1 MMPSKGKL
9 AKRGGRAFSE
19 HFLFVFCRIPRKSS
33 ASLRGPV
40 RLEHGTNSVVRLETA
55 VKEALADAGV
65 NTAEFVLPSVLL
77 NRMPPMYIA
86 DREGHFTLVSPEFE
100 ELVVEAFG
108 AERNAGGQLATP
120 EELLGIF
127 RHLEKGVREVKLRQT
142 VELRGDQR
150 HYRSFHVRTEDG
162 GVPTGFAGIY
172 TDVTLEAEA
181 VIEAARAEARF
192 QDIIRSASDWVWE
205 TDVDMTLTY
214 VSARISETLELP
226 PGALMGRNIF
236 SLGVFEDSS
245 DGLRGK
251 PDLLRERAAFRGRIF
266 LIADSR
272 NRVRRISL
280 SGVPVYDDVTGAF
293 RGYRGTGTDVTNEH
307 DAIQSARRSQRELEN
322 SLRELRERNVQL
334 DYALDEARMAVTAK
348 TEFLGKMSH
357 ELRTPLNAI
366 IGFSEISERKMFG
379 DLDEHYL
386 EYFRDI
392 KGAAYHLLHI
402 INDILDAVHLESRS
416 LKLSPQ
422 AVDLGELIAQA
433 KSYVAVRAEHAQI
446 DVSAINCPAGVIAEA
461 DPDRTRQIFVNLVNN
476 AVKFT
481 EAGGSVGVDVEVGT
495 GDHIDVT
502 VWDTGV
508 GIPADQQDRI
518 FESFHQVGAGV
529 MTTPRE
535 GTGLG
540 LTISRQ
546 LARMMGGDV
555 TVDSSVGRGSRFTLR
570 LPRSRSRPD

>member
-1 MMPSKGKL
+1 MDY
-9 AKRGGRAFSE
+9 A
-19 HFLFVFCRIPRKSS
+19 
-33 ASLRGPV
+33 
-40 RLEHGTNSVVRLETA
+40 LESVVRLQS
-55 VKEALADAGV
+55 ALVAATDQGIPGS
-65 NTAEFVLPSVLL
+65 AEIRFPRDLL
-77 NRMPPMYIA
+77 NRMPPIYIA
-86 DREGHFTLVSPEFE
+86 DTEGRFTLFSPEFE
-100 ELVVEAFG
+100 EFIAAAFG
-108 AERNAGGQLATP
+108 VERDGEGNLYAP

-127 RHLEKGVREVKLRQT
+127 RHLAKGVSEVKLRQT
-142 VELRGDQR
+142 VEIGGDTR
-150 HYRSFHVRTEDG
+150 HYRSFHVRTSEDG
-162 GVPTGFAGIY
+162 EKTGYAGIY

-181 VIEAARAEARF
+181 VIGAAQTEARF

-205 TDVDMTLTY
+205 TDVNLNLTY
-214 VSARISETLELP
+214 VSSRISETLEMP
-226 PGALMGRNIF
+226 PGSLMGRNIF
-236 SLGVFEDSS
+236 ALGVFENSS

-251 PDLLRERAAFRGRIF
+251 PDLLEARSPFRGRIF
-266 LIADSR
+266 LIADNH

-280 SGVPVYDDVTGAF
+280 SGVPIYQEGTGDF
-293 RGYRGTGTDVTNEH
+293 IGYRGTGSDVTNEH

-322 SLRELRERNVQL
+322 SLQELRDRNIQL
-334 DYALDEARMAVTAK
+334 DFALDEARLAVTAK

-386 EYFRDI
+386 NYFQDI

-416 LKLSPQ
+416 LQLYPKPVELNGLVTQ
-422 AVDLGELIAQA
+422 AR
-433 KSYVAVRAEHAQI
+433 SYVAVRAEDAGLDI
-446 DVSAINCPAGVIAEA
+446 SALTCPAGIVIEA
-461 DPDRTRQIFVNLVNN
+461 DPDRTRQILVNLLNN

-481 EAGGSVGVDVEVGT
+481 ETGGSVGLTVLASAPEFVD
-495 GDHIDVT
+495 IT

-508 GIPADQQDRI
+508 GIPADQHDRI
-518 FESFHQVGAGV
+518 FDSFHQAGAGI
-529 MTTPRE
+529 MSSPRD

-555 TVDSSVGRGSRFTLR
+555 TVESKPGQGSRFTLR
-570 LPRSRSRPD
+570 LLKSSNAPKTDKV

>member
-1 MMPSKGKL
+1 MDYG
-9 AKRGGRAFSE
+9 SE
-19 HFLFVFCRIPRKSS
+19 
-33 ASLRGPV
+33 
-40 RLEHGTNSVVRLETA
+40 SVVRLES
-55 VKEALADAGV
+55 ALLAAAQRGV
-65 NTAEFVLPSVLL
+65 TGGTTGSPEVLFPRLLL
-77 NRMPPMYIA
+77 NRMPPIYIA
-86 DREGHFTLVSPEFE
+86 DVNGKFTLLSPEFE
-100 ELVVEAFG
+100 ELITAAFDVKRDADG
-108 AERNAGGQLATP
+108 NLCAP

-127 RHLEKGVREVKLRQT
+127 RHLEKGVTEVKLRQT
-142 VELRGDQR
+142 VEIGGDTK
-150 HYRSFHVRTEDG
+150 HYRSFHVRTSDDG
-162 GVPTGFAGIY
+162 LETGFAGIY

-181 VIEAARAEARF
+181 VIGAARTEARF

-205 TDVDMTLTY
+205 TDVDLNLTY
-214 VSARISETLELP
+214 VSSRISETLEVP
-226 PGALMGRNIF
+226 PGSLIGRNIF
-236 SLGVFEDSS
+236 ALGVFENSS

-251 PDLLRERAAFRGRIF
+251 PDLEKERTPFRGRIF
-266 LIADSR
+266 LIADNH

-280 SGVPVYDDVTGAF
+280 SGVPIYEDATGDF
-293 RGYRGTGTDVTNEH
+293 IGYRGTGSDVTNEH
-307 DAIQSARRSQRELEN
+307 DAIQSARRSQRELET
-322 SLRELRERNVQL
+322 SLQDLRDRNVQL
-334 DYALDEARMAVTAK
+334 DFALDEARLAVTAK

-386 EYFRDI
+386 SYFQDI

-416 LKLSPQ
+416 LQLYPQ
-422 AVDLGELIAQA
+422 AIDLAELVSQA
-433 KSYVAVRAEHAQI
+433 SSYVSVRAEDAGLDI
-446 DVSAINCPAGVIAEA
+446 SALTCPAGVVIEA
-461 DPDRTRQIFVNLVNN
+461 DPDRTRQILVNLLNN

-481 EAGGSVGVDVEVGT
+481 DTGGSVGITVLASSHEYVD
-495 GDHIDVT
+495 IT

-518 FESFHQVGAGV
+518 FDSFHQAGAGL
-529 MTTPRE
+529 MSSPRD

-555 TVDSSVGRGSRFTLR
+555 TVESKPGQGSRFTLR
-570 LPRSRSRPD
+570 LIKSSNAAETD

>member
-1 MMPSKGKL
+1 MRVGGK
-9 AKRGGRAFSE
+9 
-19 HFLFVFCRIPRKSS
+19 
-33 ASLRGPV
+33 SLENGS
-40 RLEHGTNSVVRLETA
+40 NSVVRLDSA
-55 VKEALADAGV
+55 VQDAVEKVLGGSGGVLFPRAL
-65 NTAEFVLPSVLL
+65 LQ
-77 NRMPPMYIA
+77 RMPPMYTA
-86 DREGHFTLVSPEFE
+86 DADGRFTLLSPDFGTFAAA
-100 ELVVEAFG
+100 AF
-108 AERNAGGQLATP
+108 AAGNSWKP
-120 EELLGIF
+120 EMTAPDELLGVF
-127 RHLEKGVREVKLRQT
+127 RHLDKGVREVKLRQT
-142 VELRGDQR
+142 VEIGGETR
-150 HYRSFHVRTEDG
+150 HYRSLHVRTEDNG
-162 GVPTGFAGIY
+162 AHSGYAGIY

-181 VIEAARAEARF
+181 VIEAARSEARF

-205 TDVDMTLTY
+205 TDVDLNLTY
-214 VSARISETLELP
+214 VSARISETLEIP
-226 PGALMGRNIF
+226 PGSLIGRNIN

-251 PDLLRERAAFRGRIF
+251 PDLLDARSPFRARIF

-293 RGYRGTGTDVTNEH
+293 AGYRGTGADVTNEY
-307 DAIQSARRSQRELEN
+307 DAIQSARRSQRELES
-322 SLRELRERNVQL
+322 SLRELRERNMQL
-334 DYALDEARMAVTAK
+334 DYALDEARLAVTAK

-386 EYFRDI
+386 TYFRDI

-416 LKLSPQ
+416 LKLSQQIVDIGDLISQ
-422 AVDLGELIAQA
+422 AR
-433 KSYVAVRAEHAQI
+433 SYISVRAETAEI
-446 DVSAINCPAGVIAEA
+446 DTSAVMCPAGISVEA
-461 DPDRTRQIFVNLVNN
+461 DPDRTRQVLVNLLNN

-481 EAGGSVGVDVEVGT
+481 EAGGSVGVDVDVDGN
-495 GDHIDVT
+495 DYVDVT

-508 GIPADQQDRI
+508 GIPQEQHDRI
-518 FESFHQVGAGV
+518 FESFHQVGSGV

-555 TVDSSVGRGSRFTLR
+555 TVDSRPGRGSRFTLR
-570 LPRSRSRPD
+570 LRRAQPEEA

>member
-1 MMPSKGKL
+1 MDYGSDAVIRFDSALQAAAGRRAAPSP
-9 AKRGGRAFSE
+9 E
-19 HFLFVFCRIPRKSS
+19 VLFPKS
-33 ASLRGPV
+33 
-40 RLEHGTNSVVRLETA
+40 
-55 VKEALADAGV
+55 
-65 NTAEFVLPSVLL
+65 LL

-86 DREGHFTLVSPEFE
+86 DRQGRFTLISPEFE
-100 ELVVEAFG
+100 QFLKHGFG
-108 AERNAGGQLATP
+108 VERNASGDIDAP
-120 EELLGIF
+120 EELLGVF
-127 RHLEKGVREVKLRQT
+127 RHLEKGVNEIKLRQT
-142 VELRGDQR
+142 VNTGTEVR
-150 HYRSFHVRTEDG
+150 HYRSFHVRTVEDG
-162 GVPTGFAGIY
+162 IDTGYAGIY

-181 VIEAARAEARF
+181 VIEAARTESRF

-205 TDVDMTLTY
+205 TDVDLNLTY
-214 VSARISETLELP
+214 VSTRISETLETP
-226 PGALMGRNIF
+226 PGSLIGRNIF

-251 PDLLRERAAFRGRIF
+251 PDLMETRSSFRGRIF
-266 LIADSR
+266 LIADNR

-280 SGVPVYDDVTGAF
+280 SGVPIHDDATGEFA
-293 RGYRGTGTDVTNEH
+293 GYRGTGSDVTNEH
-307 DAIQSARRSQRELEN
+307 DAIQSARRSQRELES
-322 SLRELRERNVQL
+322 SLQELRDRNVQL
-334 DYALDEARMAVTAK
+334 DFALDEARMAVTAK

-379 DLDEHYL
+379 ELDEHYL
-386 EYFRDI
+386 SYFRDI

-416 LKLSPQ
+416 LKLYPQ
-422 AVDLGELIAQA
+422 TIDIASLLSQA
-433 KSYVAVRAEHAQI
+433 RSYIAVRAEATHI
-446 DVSAINCPAGVIAEA
+446 DIGAVTCPAGIMAEA
-461 DPDRTRQIFVNLVNN
+461 DPDRTRQILVNLLNN

-481 EAGGSVGVDVEVGT
+481 EQGGSVG
-495 GDHIDVT
+495 IDVKMERGEFVDIT

-508 GIPADQQDRI
+508 GIPQNQQDSI

-555 TVDSSVGRGSRFTLR
+555 FVDSAPGQGSRFTLR
-570 LPRSRSRPD
+570 LLNARSS

>member
-1 MMPSKGKL
+1 
-9 AKRGGRAFSE
+9 
-19 HFLFVFCRIPRKSS
+19 
-33 ASLRGPV
+33 
-40 RLEHGTNSVVRLETA
+40 
-55 VKEALADAGV
+55 
-65 NTAEFVLPSVLL
+65 
-77 NRMPPMYIA
+77 MYIA
-86 DREGHFTLVSPEFE
+86 DREGRFTLISPEFE
-100 ELVVEAFG
+100 ELVTEAF
-108 AERNAGGQLATP
+108 AAPRDAAGIAAP

-142 VELRGDQR
+142 VAVRGDQR
-150 HYRSFHVRTEDG
+150 HYRSFHVRTEEG
-162 GVPTGFAGIY
+162 GLPTGYAGIY

-205 TDVDMTLTY
+205 TDVDLVLTY
-214 VSARISETLELP
+214 VSTRISETLELP
-226 PGALMGRNIF
+226 PGALIGRNIF
-236 SLGVFEDSS
+236 SLGIFEDAR

-251 PDLLRERAAFRGRIF
+251 PDLVTDRAPFRGRIF

-280 SGVPVYDDVTGAF
+280 SGVPIYDDATGVF
-293 RGYRGTGTDVTNEH
+293 CGYRGTGTDVTNEH

-322 SLRELRERNVQL
+322 SLRELRERNMQL

-366 IGFSEISERKMFG
+366 IGFSEISERRMFG

-386 EYFRDI
+386 DYFRDI

-402 INDILDAVHLESRS
+402 INDILDAVHLESRN
-416 LKLSPQ
+416 LKLVPQ
-422 AVDLGELIAQA
+422 AIDMGELVAQA
-433 KSYVAVRAEHAQI
+433 KSYVAVRAEHAEI
-446 DVSAINCPAGVIAEA
+446 DISAIVCPAGVVVEA
-461 DPDRTRQIFVNLVNN
+461 DPDRTRQIFVNLMNN

-481 EAGGSVGVDVEVGT
+481 ESGGSVGVDVDVDC
-495 GDHIDVT
+495 GDYIDIT

-508 GIPADQQDRI
+508 GIPPDQQDRI

-555 TVDSSVGRGSRFTLR
+555 TVESRSARGSRFTLR
-570 LPRSRSRPD
+570 LPRARGPES